1 MKTKKPLESGQ
12 ALVIIAL
19 VIVVLFGFVALAIDG
34 SAKFS
39 DRRHAQNAS
48 DTAALAGALAL
59 VNDETSLVNGVPV
72 WKLDALN
79 RANDNGYVNDLVKD
93 QVWVYQCNDPNR
105 TNAPLDCGP
114 YEGRSDYIE
123 VVILSH
129 VNTNFARVF
138 GWDQFHNLVQT
149 VTFVQ
154 KRGPA
159 FPGNSLVALKPGGSG
174 CPGEF
179 IVGGSGTVTLD
190 GGGLFVNSNNTGGG
204 SCGAFTQSG
213 CNTILNVINGGGIE
227 SVGEIATDPCNG
239 NDKINSTETEGADPM
254 DFPPNIVLPPPPECN
269 AAGYTLPN
277 NDTFNNI
284 SYLYPGKYD
293 TLPPPEAT
301 EDTIVMMAGNYCIY
315 DIVKV
320 TNATDLLRSGFT
332 QADADNDDGDVF
344 IYIKYSSKP
353 APLSIQGGT
362 IDIDAPSSGDY
373 QGYLI
378 YVEPPPIVNNNYTG
392 SSKNCTINGGA
403 DDYFTGS
410 IYAPYCDFT
419 INGGGNPNG
428 FHAQLIAYTVTLS
441 GNNDLYFSYDPDDS
455 AINQPL
461 VGLMR

>member
-1 MKTKKPLESGQ
+1 MKSKKISEHGQ

-19 VIVVLFGFVALAIDG
+19 AAVVLFGFVALAIDG

-39 DRRHAQNAS
+39 DRRHAQNAA

-59 VNDETSLVNGVPV
+59 VNDQTSLVNGVPV
-72 WKLDALN
+72 WKLDALD
-79 RANDNGYVNDLVKD
+79 RAKDNGYANDLVKD
-93 QVWVYQCNDPNR
+93 QVWVYECNDPNR
-105 TNAPLDCGP
+105 SSAPLDCGP
-114 YEGRSDYIE
+114 YEGDANHIL

-129 VNTNFARVF
+129 VDTTFARVF
-138 GWDQFHNLVQT
+138 GYEQFDNLVNT

-190 GGGLFVNSNNTGGG
+190 GGGLFVNSNNPGGG
-204 SCGAFTQSG
+204 SCGAFTQNG
-213 CNTILNVINGGGIE
+213 CQISLEVINGGGIE
-227 SVGEIATDPCNG
+227 SVGEIALEGSCSEQIDSP
-239 NDKINSTETEGADPM
+239 SFTEGADPLA
-254 DFPPNIVLPPPPECN
+254 FPPDVVVNPPPECDD
-269 AAGYTLPN
+269 AGYYPAQ
-277 NDTFNNI
+277 NDTVNNI
-284 SYLYPGKYD
+284 SYLQPGKYE
-293 TLPPPEAT
+293 TIPPPDAT
-301 EDTIVMMAGNYCIY
+301 ENKIILAPGNYCVY
-315 DIVKV
+315 DIVRV
-320 TNATDLLRSGFT
+320 TNSTRLMQGS
-332 QADADNDDGDVF
+332 DVF
-344 IYIKYSSKP
+344 FYIKYSSKP
-353 APLSIQGGT
+353 SPLSIQGGAMVL
-362 IDIDAPSSGDY
+362 DAPNDGDY

-378 YVEPPPIVNNNYTG
+378 YVEPPPIVNGTYAG

-428 FHAQLIAYTVTLS
+428 FHAQLIAYTITLS

-455 AINQPL
+455 AINHPL